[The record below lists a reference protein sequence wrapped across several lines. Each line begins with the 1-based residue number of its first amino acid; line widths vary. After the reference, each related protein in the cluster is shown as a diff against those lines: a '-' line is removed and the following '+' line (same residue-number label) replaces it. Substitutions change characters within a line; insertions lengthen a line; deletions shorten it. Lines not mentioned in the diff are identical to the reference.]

1 MEKLKKIFNIKGL
14 SAILKNTLFISI
26 IILVVLSTFEGVIF
40 QAFEKMIKLHSF
52 NFIMIPVC
60 LVMNIILSLIVFVVI
75 SKIVKNISNKLS
87 NRFQSLQ
94 KGEFSFTLSDDEAK
108 SLGTFA
114 DPIASLLN
122 ELRGIIGGTYGLS
135 KPIIQY
141 SDDINSSANEA
152 IKVVEVISET
162 IEEIANGA
170 TEQAS
175 EAQTGAVLVENLS
188 KQIDV
193 VFNSCSY
200 AINESKIIDELNK
213 ECLETTSELNTKSSQ
228 YDVSSQRIFASVEEL
243 ISSLN
248 KIGLF
253 AATITDIAEQ
263 TNLLALN
270 ASIEAARAGENGKGF
285 AVVADEVRKL
295 AEESR
300 ESVEEINSLLNDIKQ
315 NTRNTT
321 DDMNLVKA
329 ISIEQKEAV
338 NATNNSLGKISK
350 SIDSIVNKIN
360 NVNDAVIQINKDKD
374 SVISAIGSISA
385 VTQQTAAS
393 TEELA
398 STTQTQL
405 DIFEK
410 MRNTSDKLNRC
421 TKEMKDT
428 LKKLNL

>member
-1 MEKLKKIFNIKGL
+1 MEKLKKILNIKGL

-26 IILVVLSTFEGVIF
+26 AILVVLSTFEGIVF
-40 QAFEKMIKLHSF
+40 QQIEKMIKIHSL

-60 LVMNIILSLIVFVVI
+60 LVLNIALGLIVFLVV
-75 SKIVKNISNKLS
+75 SKIIKNISAKLS
-87 NRFQSLQ
+87 SRFQNIQ
-94 KGEFSFTLSDDEAK
+94 KGEFSFTLSEDEAK

-114 DPIASLLN
+114 EPIQSLLN
-122 ELRGIIGGTYGLS
+122 ELHGIIEGTYGLS

-152 IKVVEVISET
+152 TKVVELLSET

-213 ECLETTSELNTKSSQ
+213 ECLETTNDLSTKSSQ
-228 YDVSSQRIFASVEEL
+228 YDVSSQKIFASVEEL

-270 ASIEAARAGENGKGF
+270 ASIEAARAGDQGKGF

-300 ESVEEINSLLNDIKQ
+300 QSVEEINNLLNDIKQ

-329 ISIEQKEAV
+329 ISVQQKEAV
-338 NATNNSLGKISK
+338 SATNISLGKISK
-350 SIDSIVNKIN
+350 SIDSIVTKIS

-405 DIFEK
+405 DIFGK
-410 MRNTSDKLNRC
+410 MRNTSGKLNNC

-428 LKKLNL
+428 LRKLNL

>member
-1 MEKLKKIFNIKGL
+1 MEKLKKIFNIKGV

-87 NRFQSLQ
+87 DRFQSLQ
-94 KGEFSFTLSDDEAK
+94 KGEFSFTLSDDEVK

-213 ECLETTSELNTKSSQ
+213 ECLKTTNDLNTKSSQ
-228 YDVSSQRIFASVEEL
+228 YDDSSQRIFASVEEL

-270 ASIEAARAGENGKGF
+270 ASIEAARAGEHGKGF

-410 MRNTSDKLNRC
+410 MRNTSDKLNNC

>member
-1 MEKLKKIFNIKGL
+1 MEKLKKIFNIKEVN
-14 SAILKNTLFISI
+14 SILKSTLFISI
-26 IILVVLSTFEGVIF
+26 LILVALSAFEGIIF
-40 QAFEKMIKLHSF
+40 QEFEKVIRAYNS

-60 LVMNIILSLIVFVVI
+60 LVMNIILSLIVFIVL
-75 SKIVKNISNKLS
+75 SKIIKNISNKLS
-87 NRFQSLQ
+87 DRFQSLQ

-114 DPIASLLN
+114 EPVKSLLN

-141 SDDINSSANEA
+141 SHDINSSANEA
-152 IKVVEVISET
+152 TKVVEVLSET

-213 ECLETTSELNTKSSQ
+213 ECLQTTSDLNTKSSQ
-228 YDVSSQRIFASVEEL
+228 YDNSSQRIFASVEEL

-270 ASIEAARAGENGKGF
+270 ASIEAARAGEHGKGF

-315 NTRNTT
+315 NTKNTT
-321 DDMNLVKA
+321 DDMNLVKT
-329 ISIEQKEAV
+329 ISIQQKEAV

-350 SIDSIVNKIN
+350 SIDSIVDKIN
-360 NVNDAVIQINKDKD
+360 NVNEAVIQINKDKD

-385 VTQQTAAS
+385 VTEQTAAS

-410 MRNTSDKLNRC
+410 MRNTSGKLNSC
-421 TKEMKDT
+421 TKEMNDT